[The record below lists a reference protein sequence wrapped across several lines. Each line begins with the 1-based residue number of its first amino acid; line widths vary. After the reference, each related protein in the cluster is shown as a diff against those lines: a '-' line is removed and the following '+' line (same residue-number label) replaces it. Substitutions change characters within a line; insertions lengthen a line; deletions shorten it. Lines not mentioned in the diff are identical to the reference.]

1 MGHINRVDNRPVT
14 RSGMQGCRRRVPS
27 WCTTS
32 VHLHKGSEA
41 GRGCEAGVGE
51 SDTEEGRVIMVRV
64 REGGVG
70 CVAAAEVVRHLY
82 T

>member
-1 MGHINRVDNRPVT
+1 M
-14 RSGMQGCRRRVPS
+14 
-27 WCTTS
+27 S
-32 VHLHKGSEA
+32 VHLHKGNEA